1 MRPFGK
7 GVRNNPILTTL
18 YDLNPCNQNHH
29 GQMRSS
35 KFSTLNPCSS
45 RWPGVRESM
54 ARRRT
59 MRTMKAASGG
69 SGCVD
74 GPRSGPCSMAHGKK

>member
-1 MRPFGK
+1 
-7 GVRNNPILTTL
+7 
-18 YDLNPCNQNHH
+18 
-29 GQMRSS
+29 
-35 KFSTLNPCSS
+35 
-45 RWPGVRESM
+45 
-54 ARRRT
+54 